1 MEGFAVRGRRDG
13 VGEELAGI
21 EDVGEELLEG
31 IGRDIAPLQRPE
43 PFESLVEVSHRG
55 GDVLDVCIR
64 WRRCAWL
71 FISVSDDTYEI
82 SHLIVQQRV
91 AHIGGRRVG
100 KFACFGCVVLASNG
114 DVNGR
119 LRTHGVPVV
128 FLLPL
133 AV

>member
-1 MEGFAVRGRRDG
+1 MEGFAVGGRRDG
-13 VGEELAGI
+13 VGEELAGT

-43 PFESLVEVSHRG
+43 PFESLMEVSHRG
-55 GDVLDVCIR
+55 GDVLGVCIR
-64 WRRCAWL
+64 WLRCAWL
-71 FISVSDDTYEI
+71 FVSVSDDTYEI
-82 SHLIVQQRV
+82 SHLTVQQRV
-91 AHIGGRRVG
+91 AHISGRRIG
-100 KFACFGCVVLASNG
+100 KLACFGCVVLASNG

-119 LRTHGVPVV
+119 LRTHVVPV